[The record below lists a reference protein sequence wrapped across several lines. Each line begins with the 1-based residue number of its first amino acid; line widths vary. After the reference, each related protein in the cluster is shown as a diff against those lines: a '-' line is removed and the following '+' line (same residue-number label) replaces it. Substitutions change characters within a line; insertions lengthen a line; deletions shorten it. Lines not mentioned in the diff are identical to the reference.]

1 MRHQRVV
8 VARYGGPQE
17 LQLIEE
23 DAPEPKAG
31 EVRVKILAAGV
42 AMPDVMAREGIHPET
57 PRVPYTPGWDFV
69 GRVDAL
75 GDGVEGLGVGQ
86 LVGAMPISGSYA
98 EYICVKSQEL
108 VSIPDDLDAAEAV
121 GLFLNYIT
129 AYQMLHH
136 CAHAHPGQSIL
147 IHGASGGVGTAL
159 LQLGGLRGLTLY
171 GTCSSRGAQTV
182 IDLGGTPIDYR
193 RKDLH
198 QEVLRLS
205 SGGVDAVFDPFGGRH
220 MWESRTALRDG
231 GRVVAYGTTTTL
243 REEGLGSPR
252 RGHRN
257 PLHGVPI
264 FALYTLGGL
273 LLPGRRRVVPYS
285 IQWLKR
291 LRPALFR
298 RDLSALLELLR
309 RQRLKPIV
317 AARLPLSQARQA
329 HELLSKGGVIGKIVL
344 LPGADH
350 PAQVRPDPSLEQT
363 PTVRSAQSSVGTG
376 HHRTALAISGAPART
391 ARRGCRLGLPA
402 RPERH
407 LVPSRCRCGT
417 ARRRHAVEQPRR
429 RVHRRSGE
437 CDSIHPNA
445 GARHPTLHARQSLS
459 AR

>member
-1 MRHQRVV
+1 MRHQRIV

-23 DAPEPKAG
+23 DAPEPRAG

-69 GRVDAL
+69 GLVDAL
-75 GDGVEGLGVGQ
+75 GERVEGLEVGQ

-98 EYICVKSQEL
+98 EYVCVKSQEL
-108 VSIPDDLDAAEAV
+108 VRIPDELDPAEAV
-121 GLFLNYIT
+121 SLFLNYIT
-129 AYQMLHH
+129 AYQMLNH
-136 CAHAHPGQSIL
+136 CAHANPGQSVL

-159 LQLGGLRGLTLY
+159 LQLGRLRGLTMF

-182 IDLGGTPIDYR
+182 VDLGGTPIDYR
-193 RKDLH
+193 RDDLH

-220 MWESRTALRDG
+220 MWDSRADLRDG

-243 REEGLGSPR
+243 REQGLGSQR

-264 FALYTLGGL
+264 FVLYILGGL

-285 IQWLKR
+285 IQWFKR
-291 LRPALFR
+291 LRPTLFW
-298 RDLSALLELLR
+298 RDLSALLELLHG
-309 RQRLKPIV
+309 QRLRPIV

-344 LPGADH
+344 LPGA
-350 PAQVRPDPSLEQT
+350 
-363 PTVRSAQSSVGTG
+363 
-376 HHRTALAISGAPART
+376 
-391 ARRGCRLGLPA
+391 A
-402 RPERH
+402 RPN
-407 LVPSRCRCGT
+407 PSAT
-417 ARRRHAVEQPRR
+417 
-429 RVHRRSGE
+429 
-437 CDSIHPNA
+437 
-445 GARHPTLHARQSLS
+445 
-459 AR
+459 

>member
-1 MRHQRVV
+1 MRHQRIV

-17 LQLIEE
+17 LQLVEE
-23 DAPEPKAG
+23 DTPEPRAG

-75 GDGVEGLGVGQ
+75 GDRVKALEVGQ

-98 EYICVKSQEL
+98 EYVCVKSEEL
-108 VSIPDDLDAAEAV
+108 VRIPDELDPAEAV
-121 GLFLNYIT
+121 SLFLNYLT

-136 CAHAHPGQSIL
+136 CAHANPGQSIL
-147 IHGASGGVGTAL
+147 IHGATGGVGTAL
-159 LQLGGLRGLTLY
+159 LQLGRLRGLTMY
-171 GTCSSRGAQTV
+171 GTCSSRTAQTV
-182 IDLGGTPIDYR
+182 VALGGTPIDYR
-193 RKDLH
+193 REDLH

-220 MWESRTALRDG
+220 MWDSRADLRDG

-243 REEGLGSPR
+243 REEGLGSQR

-264 FALYTLGGL
+264 FVVYILGGL

-285 IQWLKR
+285 IQWIKR
-291 LRPALFR
+291 LRPTLFR

-309 RQRLKPIV
+309 ERRLRPIV

-329 HELLSKGGVIGKIVL
+329 HELLSKGGVVGKIVL
-344 LPGADH
+344 LPG
-350 PAQVRPDPSLEQT
+350 
-363 PTVRSAQSSVGTG
+363 
-376 HHRTALAISGAPART
+376 TAL
-391 ARRGCRLGLPA
+391 
-402 RPERH
+402 
-407 LVPSRCRCGT
+407 
-417 ARRRHAVEQPRR
+417 
-429 RVHRRSGE
+429 
-437 CDSIHPNA
+437 
-445 GARHPTLHARQSLS
+445 PTQSE
-459 AR
+459 A